1 MRCEQGCSMRFEL
14 EFAKFVDQVEVVVE
28 RAQSGEEP
36 NFVDSVDLVT
46 IKVRNDRVF
55 SDNSEK
61 NI

>member
-1 MRCEQGCSMRFEL
+1 MRFEL